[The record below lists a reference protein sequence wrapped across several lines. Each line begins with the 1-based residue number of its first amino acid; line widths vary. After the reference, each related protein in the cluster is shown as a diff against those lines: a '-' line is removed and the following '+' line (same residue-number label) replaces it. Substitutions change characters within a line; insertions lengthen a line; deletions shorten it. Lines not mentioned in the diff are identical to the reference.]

1 MIHFLLPGPLDRPTG
16 GTVYDRRMVEGLRA
30 RGRAVTVHEVA
41 EAFPHP
47 SVRDLAA
54 AEAVLTAL
62 PAGAVAVVDGLALG
76 VMPQAAARAA
86 AAGVRLVA
94 LVHHPLALE
103 SGLDAATT
111 AAFRQAERAAL
122 AAARRVIVTSPTTG
136 AVLARDYGVAA
147 EDIRV
152 VIPGTD
158 PAPVARGGGAAHLG
172 PGAVALL
179 AVGAL
184 VPRKGHALLVEAL
197 RPLAGRPWHLTIAG
211 PERDPATGYHLRSL
225 IGAAGL
231 TDRITLT
238 GAVSDAALA
247 ALYDAAD
254 LFVLASLYEG
264 YGMVFSEAVARGLP
278 IVATTGGAIAAT
290 VPAGAGLLVP
300 PGDAAALGAA
310 LARLMETPAE
320 RARLRARAVAARHY
334 LPTWPARAAAF
345 AAALEDVA

>member
-1 MIHFLLPGPLDRPTG
+1 MIHLLLPGPLDQLTG
-16 GTVYDRRMVEGLRA
+16 GTVYDRRMVDGLRA
-30 RGRAVTVHEVA
+30 LGRAVTVHELA
-41 EAFPHP
+41 EAFPYP
-47 SVRDLAA
+47 SARDLAA

-76 VMPQAAARAA
+76 VLPQAAARAT

-103 SGLDAATT
+103 SGLDAATA

-158 PAPVARGGGAAHLG
+158 PAPEARGGGAAHLG

-184 VPRKGHALLVEAL
+184 VPRKGHAVLVEAL

-225 IGAAGL
+225 IAATGL
-231 TDRITLT
+231 ADRITLA
-238 GAVSDAALA
+238 GAVADDALA

-254 LFVLASLYEG
+254 LFVLASYYEG

-278 IVATTGGAIAAT
+278 IVSTTGGAIAAT

-310 LARLMETPAE
+310 LAGLMDDPARRHALRQ
-320 RARLRARAVAARHY
+320 RALAARQR
-334 LPTWPARAAAF
+334 LPGWPAQAAAF
-345 AAALEDVA
+345 AAALEGLS